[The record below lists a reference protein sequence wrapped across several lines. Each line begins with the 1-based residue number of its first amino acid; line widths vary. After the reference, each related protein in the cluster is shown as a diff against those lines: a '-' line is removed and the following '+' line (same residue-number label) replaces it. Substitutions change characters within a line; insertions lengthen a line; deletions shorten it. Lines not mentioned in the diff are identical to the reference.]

1 MMDWKSWDSSD
12 RTEINEIQ
20 KDQDLVGRI
29 LLPFAA
35 DDDQRKELFTMVL
48 DMIDEVTTTEDRIEV
63 MYGSNFFTIRRV
75 H

>member
-1 MMDWKSWDSSD
+1 MMDWKSWDPSD

-35 DDDQRKELFTMVL
+35 NDDQQKE
-48 DMIDEVTTTEDRIEV
+48 
-63 MYGSNFFTIRRV
+63 
-75 H
+75 

>member
-1 MMDWKSWDSSD
+1 MMDWKSWDPSD

-35 DDDQRKELFTMVL
+35 NDDQQKELFTMVCL
-48 DMIDEVTTTEDRIEV
+48 TSAPM
-63 MYGSNFFTIRRV
+63 V
-75 H
+75 HISGIA